1 MAVRVRRVYDEPASD
16 DGVRV
21 LVDRLWPRGLSKE
34 AAALDHWVRDV
45 APSTEL
51 RHWFDH
57 TAERREEFEQRYR
70 SELEDADLA
79 EALQELRDLVDGGT
93 VTLLTATKDM
103 DLSHAPILRDLL
115 DER

>member
-34 AAALDHWVRDV
+34 AAALDHWVRDI

-57 TAERREEFEQRYR
+57 TAERREEFERRYR
-70 SELEDADLA
+70 AELEDADHA

-93 VTLLTATKDM
+93 VTLLTATKDL
-103 DLSHAPILRDLL
+103 DLSHAPILRAVLL
-115 DER
+115 A